1 MKKKALLKDTLRE
14 IRKSFGRFF
23 SIFAIVG
30 IGVAFFAGVRDS
42 VPVMKNTADTYFD
55 DYNFMDLKIM
65 STIGMTKE
73 DVSAIRQVDGVAGV
87 YGSYSMDVL
96 NTHNNQQR
104 VYKLLSYPMNAKAE
118 DENYINQMRLI
129 KGRLPRKA
137 DECVIEYTNI
147 KGADSRI
154 GEMITFASGTDEK
167 LDASLKR
174 STYKIVGE
182 VTMPYYLSYEKG
194 SSAIGSGSIDNYAVI
209 PDTNFKS
216 SYYTEV
222 YVTVDGAKKPNS
234 YADAY
239 FDIIDPKKTTITAL
253 GEERA
258 QERFDDIKKEALA
271 KVEAGRKEYEK
282 NKKKYETEIKNAKD
296 KLENAKDEL
305 LVGQATLNAEKSSA
319 ERTIQEK
326 EAQLQQSEQTLSQ
339 LKSQYSSAKSYLDA
353 QQKKLDDNLPQI
365 QKQIAEAKAKLSSLD
380 EELAKVDTQLQDPN
394 LTELEKQLLQEKKA
408 ALETSRQ
415 VASPALTMLE
425 AQISTMQEMVTM
437 AASQLHALE
446 TQIATAQQQ
455 IETGKQ
461 QLASARVSAQQ
472 ESAAAQDKIT
482 NGQKEIALGKLE
494 LEKQER
500 DGAAKLQEAKEKL
513 DRSEE
518 DINSME
524 TPKWYVLD
532 RHSHYSYMDY
542 GSAAD
547 RMGAIAKVFPLFFFL
562 VAALVCLTTMTRM
575 VDEERQEIGTL
586 KALGY
591 SKPDIAMKFV
601 AYAAIASI
609 LGGICGAVIGMI
621 VFPTVIFNAW
631 GIMYTLPDVQLQA
644 DIGLAALAIGLASM
658 ITVAAALAACYKE
671 LVETPALLMRPK
683 APKNGKKILLERIPF
698 IWKRFNFIYKVTAR
712 NIFRYKKRFLM
723 TVIGISG
730 CSALL
735 VAGFGIQDSIGEIAV
750 KQYGDIFKFDVTMT
764 YKGEDTLSQ
773 KEQDLNELQK
783 DSRVKSATAMAVYHG
798 FYADEGEDKGIDL
811 YVPQDVESLHT
822 YISLRQRGSNEA
834 ISLNNDGA
842 VITEKIAKDKHL
854 KVGDTFPIDNG
865 DGVKKDVKIAAVTE
879 NYVGHIV
886 YMTPS
891 YYKSVYHKTPQST
904 GMFAIMRDSSE
915 KDEQALGNAFMKKDT
930 IDSVS
935 FYSGIAASFQDTIAS
950 LSFIVV
956 VLIISAGLLAFVVLY
971 NLTNVNISERLR
983 EIATIKVLGF
993 YDKEVSAYVYRE
1005 NIFLTL
1011 IGALAGL
1018 VLGIVLHSLI
1028 MSLAELDTVM
1038 FGRNI
1043 EKLSFLYSV
1052 AITMVFAIIVNLVMY
1067 RKLKKIPMVESLK
1080 SVE

>member
-1 MKKKALLKDTLRE
+1 
-14 IRKSFGRFF
+14 
-23 SIFAIVG
+23 
-30 IGVAFFAGVRDS
+30 
-42 VPVMKNTADTYFD
+42 
-55 DYNFMDLKIM
+55 
-65 STIGMTKE
+65 
-73 DVSAIRQVDGVAGV
+73 
-87 YGSYSMDVL
+87 
-96 NTHNNQQR
+96 
-104 VYKLLSYPMNAKAE
+104 
-118 DENYINQMRLI
+118 
-129 KGRLPRKA
+129 
-137 DECVIEYTNI
+137 
-147 KGADSRI
+147 
-154 GEMITFASGTDEK
+154 
-167 LDASLKR
+167 
-174 STYKIVGE
+174 
-182 VTMPYYLSYEKG
+182 
-194 SSAIGSGSIDNYAVI
+194 
-209 PDTNFKS
+209 
-216 SYYTEV
+216 
-222 YVTVDGAKKPNS
+222 
-234 YADAY
+234 
-239 FDIIDPKKTTITAL
+239 
-253 GEERA
+253 
-258 QERFDDIKKEALA
+258 
-271 KVEAGRKEYEK
+271 
-282 NKKKYETEIKNAKD
+282 
-296 KLENAKDEL
+296 
-305 LVGQATLNAEKSSA
+305 
-319 ERTIQEK
+319 
-326 EAQLQQSEQTLSQ
+326 
-339 LKSQYSSAKSYLDA
+339 
-353 QQKKLDDNLPQI
+353 
-365 QKQIAEAKAKLSSLD
+365 
-380 EELAKVDTQLQDPN
+380 
-394 LTELEKQLLQEKKA
+394 
-408 ALETSRQ
+408 
-415 VASPALTMLE
+415 
-425 AQISTMQEMVTM
+425 
-437 AASQLHALE
+437 
-446 TQIATAQQQ
+446 
-455 IETGKQ
+455 
-461 QLASARVSAQQ
+461 
-472 ESAAAQDKIT
+472 
-482 NGQKEIALGKLE
+482 
-494 LEKQER
+494 
-500 DGAAKLQEAKEKL
+500 
-513 DRSEE
+513 
-518 DINSME
+518 
-524 TPKWYVLD
+524 
-532 RHSHYSYMDY
+532 
-542 GSAAD
+542 
-547 RMGAIAKVFPLFFFL
+547 
-562 VAALVCLTTMTRM
+562 
-575 VDEERQEIGTL
+575 
-586 KALGY
+586 
-591 SKPDIAMKFV
+591 
-601 AYAAIASI
+601 
-609 LGGICGAVIGMI
+609 
-621 VFPTVIFNAW
+621 
-631 GIMYTLPDVQLQA
+631 
-644 DIGLAALAIGLASM
+644 M

-798 FYADEGEDKGIDL
+798 FYADEGEDKGI
-811 YVPQDVESLHT
+811 
-822 YISLRQRGSNEA
+822 
-834 ISLNNDGA
+834 SLNNDGA

-891 YYKSVYHKTPQST
+891 YYKSVYHKTPQNT

>member
-1 MKKKALLKDTLRE
+1 MYK
-14 IRKSFGRFF
+14 
-23 SIFAIVG
+23 
-30 IGVAFFAGVRDS
+30 
-42 VPVMKNTADTYFD
+42 
-55 DYNFMDLKIM
+55 
-65 STIGMTKE
+65 
-73 DVSAIRQVDGVAGV
+73 RQ
-87 YGSYSMDVL
+87 
-96 NTHNNQQR
+96 
-104 VYKLLSYPMNAKAE
+104 
-118 DENYINQMRLI
+118 
-129 KGRLPRKA
+129 
-137 DECVIEYTNI
+137 
-147 KGADSRI
+147 
-154 GEMITFASGTDEK
+154 
-167 LDASLKR
+167 
-174 STYKIVGE
+174 
-182 VTMPYYLSYEKG
+182 
-194 SSAIGSGSIDNYAVI
+194 
-209 PDTNFKS
+209 
-216 SYYTEV
+216 
-222 YVTVDGAKKPNS
+222 
-234 YADAY
+234 
-239 FDIIDPKKTTITAL
+239 
-253 GEERA
+253 
-258 QERFDDIKKEALA
+258 
-271 KVEAGRKEYEK
+271 
-282 NKKKYETEIKNAKD
+282 
-296 KLENAKDEL
+296 
-305 LVGQATLNAEKSSA
+305 
-319 ERTIQEK
+319 
-326 EAQLQQSEQTLSQ
+326 
-339 LKSQYSSAKSYLDA
+339 
-353 QQKKLDDNLPQI
+353 
-365 QKQIAEAKAKLSSLD
+365 
-380 EELAKVDTQLQDPN
+380 
-394 LTELEKQLLQEKKA
+394 
-408 ALETSRQ
+408 
-415 VASPALTMLE
+415 
-425 AQISTMQEMVTM
+425 
-437 AASQLHALE
+437 
-446 TQIATAQQQ
+446 
-455 IETGKQ
+455 
-461 QLASARVSAQQ
+461 
-472 ESAAAQDKIT
+472 
-482 NGQKEIALGKLE
+482 
-494 LEKQER
+494 
-500 DGAAKLQEAKEKL
+500 
-513 DRSEE
+513 
-518 DINSME
+518 
-524 TPKWYVLD
+524 
-532 RHSHYSYMDY
+532 
-542 GSAAD
+542 
-547 RMGAIAKVFPLFFFL
+547 
-562 VAALVCLTTMTRM
+562 
-575 VDEERQEIGTL
+575 
-586 KALGY
+586 
-591 SKPDIAMKFV
+591 
-601 AYAAIASI
+601 
-609 LGGICGAVIGMI
+609 
-621 VFPTVIFNAW
+621 
-631 GIMYTLPDVQLQA
+631 
-644 DIGLAALAIGLASM
+644 
-658 ITVAAALAACYKE
+658 
-671 LVETPALLMRPK
+671 
-683 APKNGKKILLERIPF
+683 
-698 IWKRFNFIYKVTAR
+698 
-712 NIFRYKKRFLM
+712 
-723 TVIGISG
+723 GISG

-891 YYKSVYHKTPQST
+891 YYKSVYHKTPQNT